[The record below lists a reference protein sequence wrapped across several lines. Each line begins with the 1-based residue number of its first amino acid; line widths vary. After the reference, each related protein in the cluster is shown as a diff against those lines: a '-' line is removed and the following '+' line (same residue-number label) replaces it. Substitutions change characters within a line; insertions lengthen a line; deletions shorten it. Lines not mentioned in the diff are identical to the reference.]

1 VCKVYITLLLLYAF
15 PQDFQ
20 FKLLS
25 RLRVFT
31 AQDGTFTSAVNL
43 VATASKYGLIFV
55 GCPSGIQGMTYC
67 SRKGNHMLINLCV
80 HFRILKKD
88 P

>member
-1 VCKVYITLLLLYAF
+1 MCVKYVSHCLLYASLK
-15 PQDFQ
+15 DFQ

-25 RLRVFT
+25 RLGVFT

-43 VATASKYGLIFV
+43 VATANKYGLIFV
-55 GCPSGIQGMTYC
+55 GCPTGIQGTTCC
-67 SRKGNHMLINLCV
+67 SRKGNQILIKLCM

>member
-1 VCKVYITLLLLYAF
+1 MFTFLLLYTC
-15 PQDFQ
+15 QDFQ

-25 RLRVFT
+25 RLRIFT

-55 GCPSGIQGMTYC
+55 GCPTGIQGM
-67 SRKGNHMLINLCV
+67 V
-80 HFRILKKD
+80 
-88 P
+88 